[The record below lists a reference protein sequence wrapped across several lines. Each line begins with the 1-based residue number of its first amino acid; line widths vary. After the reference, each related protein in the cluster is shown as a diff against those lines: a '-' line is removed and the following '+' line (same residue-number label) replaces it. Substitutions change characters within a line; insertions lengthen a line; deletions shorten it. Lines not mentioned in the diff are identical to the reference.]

1 MLRAFAPAA
10 MGIAVAGTSWAAD
23 GAADTRTL
31 SFYNIH
37 TKENVTITFKKDGEY
52 VSEGLK
58 QINHIMR
65 DWRRDE
71 PTNMDPE
78 LIDTIWEIYRDV
90 GATNPIHLISGYR
103 SRKTNER
110 LRRRGGGQARKSQH
124 ILGKAADIHFPGV
137 SVRKLRNSALVRE
150 VGGVG
155 YYPKSGLPFVHVDTG
170 RVRNWPR
177 LPRQELAA
185 LFPLGKSKYIP
196 ADGRPITLRDS
207 KIALAKLDKKI
218 DDFITAKSKI
228 KLPPKMMMASFIPP
242 SLRWPKASPETTA
255 SIARET
261 PPAPPAGTQLAAL
274 GPQGLEEPA
283 PLIIK
288 APPPPPEIALSSLDE
303 TEHPEELTFR
313 PFTVLPLMSDA
324 SVSSGGVLAQLT
336 APGADETNYLLK
348 DPEGSYSPALA
359 RGLGYTRQLK
369 LVNFGSQQPA
379 PEKLLRTASR

>member
-1 MLRAFAPAA
+1 MLRTFAPAA
-10 MGIAVAGTSWAAD
+10 VGIAVAGTSWAAD
-23 GAADTRTL
+23 GAAGTRTL

-71 PTNMDPE
+71 PTDMDPE
-78 LIDTIWEIYRDV
+78 LIDTIWELYRDV
-90 GATNPIHLISGYR
+90 GATKPIHLVSGYR

-137 SVRKLRNSALVRE
+137 TVKKLRNSALVRE

-185 LFPLGKSKYIP
+185 LFPSGKSKYIP
-196 ADGRPITLRDS
+196 SDGRPITKRDS
-207 KIALAKLDKKI
+207 VIAMAKIDKKI
-218 DDFITAKSKI
+218 DDFITRKSKI
-228 KLPPKMMMASFIPP
+228 KMPRMMMASFVPQ
-242 SLRWPKASPETTA
+242 SLKWPKASPETTA
-255 SIARET
+255 SIPRET
-261 PPAPPAGTQLAAL
+261 PPKRMQMAAL
-274 GPQGLEEPA
+274 GRQGLEEPA
-283 PLIIK
+283 PLVIK
-288 APPPPPEIALSSLDE
+288 APAPTPKIALSSLDRA
-303 TEHPEELTFR
+303 EHPAELTFG

-324 SVSSGGVLAQLT
+324 SVSLGGVLAQLT
-336 APGADETNYLLK
+336 APGADDANYLLK
-348 DPEGSYSPALA
+348 DPEGSFSPVLA
-359 RGLGYTRQLK
+359 SGSGYRRQVK
-369 LVNFGSQQPA
+369 LVMFGSRQPE
-379 PEKLLRTASR
+379 PGKKLLRTASR